1 MDNAFQSRIQIA
13 IQYKPLGTS
22 SRRQIWEAFIETLP
36 SQDEKDELEPHLDTL
51 KKHVLNGRQIRN
63 AMNLSRSFA
72 LDDLSNGRMLSY
84 EHLKQ
89 AVDETV
95 KFQELFG
102 KWDNVSKRL
111 VNKSRRGAKKDVDS
125 EDDDDGEW
133 FGS

>member
-13 IQYKPLGTS
+13 IEYKLLGTS

-63 AMNLSRSFA
+63 AMNLARSFA
-72 LDDLSNGRMLSY
+72 LNDLSNGRMLSY

-89 AVDETV
+89 AVEETV

-102 KWDNVSKRL
+102 KWDNVSRRL

-125 EDDDDGEW
+125 EDDDDDG
-133 FGS
+133 

>member
-13 IQYKPLGTS
+13 IEYKPLGTS
-22 SRRQIWEAFIETLP
+22 SRCQIWEAFIETLP

-63 AMNLSRSFA
+63 AMNLARSFA
-72 LDDLSNGRMLSY
+72 LDDLSSGRMLSY

-89 AVDETV
+89 AVEETV

-125 EDDDDGEW
+125 EDDDGDE
-133 FGS
+133 

>member
-1 MDNAFQSRIQIA
+1 MDNAFQSRIQIV